1 MRNVFAVTLTAALV
15 LAATGAPAFAQDETI
30 TVEGLVY
37 LDRNA
42 NRTFDAG
49 DSIRANG
56 VGVRV
61 TDQGTNETVGDFG
74 TGADGRY
81 RAVLPK
87 GPSYSVAI
95 WELEYS
101 FNRVSYDGVT
111 GSRTDADFNLLGH
124 VVTGSTFV
132 DTNGDGVKQ
141 ADEKVHQGKVK
152 AVGTAAGGRAVEL
165 ETRAGQDGT
174 YSLDLPNGEF
184 TVTAPDLT
192 ADRLALA
199 EPKTADDVD
208 WVTGSR
214 KIQQMLDNRT
224 HRLDLRYVEAQ
235 ADIALD
241 SAISPAKDS
250 YTLGDQIDLKL
261 TLSNKGNVPVAPT
274 FVLGSLAAKVL
285 SYSDNVTLRPG
296 TREDFTVKDKILP
309 GKQVEVA
316 LKLELDDITYTEV
329 HAMARFNFGRLPDV
343 NHRNNVAMKPIKI
356 VEKGT
361 ATTTAPATSTTG
373 AASPTTTTT
382 PAVAKAGN
390 NSGLASTGASPLG
403 FLALGSV
410 LLAAGL
416 GAFFVA
422 RRRRS

>member
-1 MRNVFAVTLTAALV
+1 MKNVFAVTLTAARV

-49 DSIRANG
+49 DSVRANG

-61 TDQGTNETVGDFG
+61 TNTDTNETVGDFG

-87 GPSYSVAI
+87 GPTYSVAI

-101 FNRVSYDGVT
+101 FNRVSYDSVT
-111 GSRTDADFNLLGH
+111 ESRADADFNLLGH

-141 ADEKVHQGKVK
+141 AGEKVHQGRIK
-152 AVGTAAGGRAVEL
+152 ASGKASGGRAVEL
-165 ETRAGQDGT
+165 ETQAGEDGT
-174 YSLDLPNGEF
+174 YSLDLPNGDF
-184 TVTAPDLT
+184 TITAPDLT
-192 ADRLALA
+192 ANGLSLA
-199 EPKTADDVD
+199 EPKAADDID
-208 WVTGSR
+208 WLTGSR

-224 HRLDLRYVEAQ
+224 HRVDVRYVEAK
-235 ADIALD
+235 ADIALT
-241 SAISPAKDS
+241 SAITPVKDT
-250 YTLGDQIDLKL
+250 YTVGDQIELKL
-261 TLSNKGNVPVAPT
+261 TLANKGNVPVAPT

-285 SYSDNVTLRPG
+285 SHSDNVTVRPG
-296 TREDFTVKDKILP
+296 TVEDFTVADKILP
-309 GKQVEVA
+309 GKQIEVA
-316 LKLELDDITYTEV
+316 LKLELNDVTYTEV

-343 NHRNNVAMKPIKI
+343 DRKNNVAVKPIKV
-356 VEKGT
+356 VEKST
-361 ATTTAPATSTTG
+361 ATPTTTETTAAPTT
-373 AASPTTTTT
+373 TTTTT

-390 NSGLASTGASPLG
+390 KSGLASTGASPLG
-403 FLALGSV
+403 FLALGSL

>member
-1 MRNVFAVTLTAALV
+1 MKNVFAVTLTAALV

-61 TDQGTNETVGDFG
+61 TNTDTNETVGDFG

-87 GPSYSVAI
+87 GPTYSVAI

-101 FNRVSYDGVT
+101 FNRVSYDSVT
-111 GSRTDADFNLLGH
+111 ESRTDADFNLLGH
-124 VVTGSTFV
+124 VVTGTSFV

-141 ADEKVHQGKVK
+141 AGEKSHQGGIK
-152 AVGTAAGGRAVEL
+152 ASGKASGGRAVEL
-165 ETRAGQDGT
+165 ETQAGEDGT

-192 ADRLALA
+192 ANGLTLA
-199 EPKTADDVD
+199 EPKTADDID
-208 WVTGSR
+208 WLTGSR

-224 HRLDLRYVEAQ
+224 HRVDLRYVEAK
-235 ADIALD
+235 ADMALA
-241 SAISPAKDS
+241 SAITPVKDT

-261 TLSNKGNVPVAPT
+261 TLSNKGNAPVAPT
-274 FVLGSLAAKVL
+274 FVLGSFSAKLL
-285 SYSDNVTLRPG
+285 SHSDNVTLRPG
-296 TREDFTVKDKILP
+296 TDEDFTVNDKILP
-309 GKQVEVA
+309 GKQIEVA
-316 LKLELDDITYTEV
+316 LKIELNDVTYTEV
-329 HAMARFNFGRLPDV
+329 HAMTRFSFGRLPDV
-343 NHRNNVAMKPIKI
+343 DRKNNVVSTPIK
-356 VEKGT
+356 VAEKST
-361 ATTTAPATSTTG
+361 ATPTTTETTAA
-373 AASPTTTTT
+373 PTTTTT

-390 NSGLASTGASPLG
+390 KSGLASTGASPLG
-403 FLALGSV
+403 FLGLGSL

-416 GAFFVA
+416 GAFFMA